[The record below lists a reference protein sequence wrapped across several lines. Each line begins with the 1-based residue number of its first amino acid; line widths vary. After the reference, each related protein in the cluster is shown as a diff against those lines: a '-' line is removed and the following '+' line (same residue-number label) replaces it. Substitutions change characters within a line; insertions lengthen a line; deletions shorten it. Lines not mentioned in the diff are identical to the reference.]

1 MNWIELTTFLSELN
15 WIELIAV
22 VFGVLSVWYAR
33 KENILVFPFGIINVS
48 IYIYICITAQL
59 YANAGIN
66 VVYLASNIYGWY
78 MWSRTG
84 EDSQKLQISR
94 CSTNW
99 KVISWLSVAVIYV
112 TVFLLLRWVNRSDI
126 DYRES
131 YLPWIDSFNT
141 SFFLVAT
148 ILMAVKKLEN
158 WQFWIIGN
166 IVSIPIYASQG
177 LYFTGIQY
185 SIFLVLAILGWSE
198 WKAKE
203 KRNHH
208 G

>member
-1 MNWIELTTFLSELN
+1 MNGIELTTFLSELN
-15 WIELIAV
+15 RIEMIAV

-33 KENILVFPFGIINVS
+33 KEKIMVFPLGIINVA
-48 IYIYICITAQL
+48 IYIFICMDARL

-66 VVYLASNIYGWY
+66 MVYLGSNIYGWY

-84 EDSQKLQISR
+84 EDREKLQISR
-94 CSTNW
+94 SSTTQR
-99 KVISWLSVAVIYV
+99 VVAWLAVVVIYV

-126 DYRES
+126 AYRES

-166 IVSIPIYASQG
+166 IVSIPIYVSQG

-185 SIFLVLAILGWSE
+185 TIFLVLAILGWRE

-203 KRNHH
+203 KRNRH

>member
-1 MNWIELTTFLSELN
+1 
-15 WIELIAV
+15 
-22 VFGVLSVWYAR
+22 
-33 KENILVFPFGIINVS
+33 
-48 IYIYICITAQL
+48 
-59 YANAGIN
+59 
-66 VVYLASNIYGWY
+66 

-84 EDSQKLQISR
+84 EDREKLQISR
-94 CSTNW
+94 SSTTQR
-99 KVISWLSVAVIYV
+99 VVAWLAVVVIYV

-126 DYRES
+126 AYRES

-166 IVSIPIYASQG
+166 IVSIPIYVSQG

-185 SIFLVLAILGWSE
+185 TIFLVLAILGWRE

-203 KRNHH
+203 KRNRH